1 MGEKS
6 GIFVTF
12 LTHNKNNTEMKHE
25 RTKAI
30 RSVGTINNSL
40 DHVSGSWEGMNQH
53 RKKAMM
59 IMGKRSGE
67 TIEHMHRG
75 KGVT

>member
-1 MGEKS
+1 
-6 GIFVTF
+6 
-12 LTHNKNNTEMKHE
+12 MKHG

-30 RSVGTINNSL
+30 RSVGMINNSS

-53 RKKAMM
+53 RTKGMK
-59 IMGKRSGE
+59 IMGKRRGE
-67 TIEHMHRG
+67 TIEYMPRS